1 MSRKPPK
8 DQDYFYA
15 PNTPYPKDKWI
26 HIPYV
31 RYSRRESLLQNLAM
45 GCSCAFSLLLFIAT
59 IFFNGLGNEYNA
71 SLCPVSEPVRRTLTA
86 ICGLLTPIAF
96 VLFVWLDRY
105 ATAHTWTCI
114 FTRAEVKF
122 YVSKGKRVYRTR
134 KEQEN
139 HQVGMIFFYITIAV
153 IAILTVWIAITNLS
167 GGHFELPDFLME

>member
-1 MSRKPPK
+1 MSRKPPQ

-86 ICGLLTPIAF
+86 ICGLLIPIAF
-96 VLFVWLDRY
+96 VLFVWLVVMLPPTRGR
-105 ATAHTWTCI
+105 AFSPVPRSNSTSPRGRECTAPV
-114 FTRAEVKF
+114 RN
-122 YVSKGKRVYRTR
+122 R
-134 KEQEN
+134 K
-139 HQVGMIFFYITIAV
+139 TTKWA
-153 IAILTVWIAITNLS
+153 
-167 GGHFELPDFLME
+167 